1 MLNQY
6 SELLNLHNMDQKK
19 IITRFERT
27 IDFLATFELK
37 NEPVVLKK
45 GELFIDY
52 GEKNNKIGL
61 LTDGLLYASYLSDSG
76 TEWVSRFFFP
86 PNNFIVS
93 NHRGFVLGKDSTEA
107 IRAYEDSRLLYI
119 EKDEFKTLLDNDH
132 KFERTVRI
140 LAEESYIQAMDR
152 IHSFQSLNAEQRI
165 RKFLEEYPVL
175 AKKLQRQHIAS
186 YLGIHR
192 NILTRILYK
201 L

>member
-1 MLNQY
+1 
-6 SELLNLHNMDQKK
+6 MDRQK
-19 IITRFERT
+19 IISRFEHT
-27 IDFLATFELK
+27 TSLIDTFNLK

-52 GEKNNKIGL
+52 GEKNKKLGIL
-61 LTDGLLYASYLSDSG
+61 LDGLLYASYLSDSG

-93 NHRGFVLGKDSTEA
+93 NHRGFVLGKDSSEA
-107 IRAYEDSRLLYI
+107 IRAYEDSRLVFI
-119 EKDEFKTLLDNDH
+119 EKDEFKNLLDNNH

-165 RKFLEEYPVL
+165 RKFFVEYPEL
-175 AKKLQRQHIAS
+175 AQKLQRQHIAS

>member
-1 MLNQY
+1 
-6 SELLNLHNMDQKK
+6 MDQKK
-19 IITRFERT
+19 IISRFEHT
-27 IDFLATFELK
+27 LELIDVFKLK
-37 NEPVVLKK
+37 NEPVVLRK

-52 GEKNNKIGL
+52 GEKNNKIGIL
-61 LTDGLLYASYLSDSG
+61 MDGLLYASYLSDSG

-93 NHRGFVLGKDSTEA
+93 SHRGFVLGRNSSES
-107 IRAYEDSRLLYI
+107 IRAYEDSKLIYI
-119 EKDEFKTLLDNDH
+119 EKDEFKNLLDANH

-165 RKFLEEYPVL
+165 RKFLEEHHDL
-175 AKKLQRQHIAS
+175 AQKLQRQHIAS

>member
-1 MLNQY
+1 
-6 SELLNLHNMDQKK
+6 MDKQK
-19 IITRFERT
+19 IISRYEHTLEL
-27 IDFLATFELK
+27 INTFNL
-37 NEPVVLKK
+37 NNTPVILPK
-45 GELFIDY
+45 GELFINY
-52 GEKNNKIGL
+52 GEKNKKIGIL
-61 LTDGLLYASYLSDSG
+61 VDGLLYATYLSDSG

-107 IRAYEDSRLLYI
+107 IHAYEDSKLIII
-119 EKDEFKTLLDNDH
+119 EKDEFKTLLDNNH

-165 RKFLEEYPVL
+165 RKFFGDYPEL
-175 AKKLQRQHIAS
+175 AQKLQRQHIAS

>member
-1 MLNQY
+1 
-6 SELLNLHNMDQKK
+6 MDKNK
-19 IITRFERT
+19 IISRFKHTLEL
-27 IDFLATFELK
+27 IDTFNLN
-37 NEPVVLKK
+37 NEPVIIPKN
-45 GELFIDY
+45 ELFIDY
-52 GEKNNKIGL
+52 GDKNRKIGIL
-61 LTDGLLYASYLSDSG
+61 LDGLMYATYLSDSG

-107 IRAYEDSRLLYI
+107 IRAYEDSRLIVI
-119 EKDEFKTLLDNDH
+119 EKDEFKSLLDSNH

-165 RKFLEEYPVL
+165 RKFFGDYPEL
-175 AKKLQRQHIAS
+175 AQKLQRQHIAS

>member
-1 MLNQY
+1 
-6 SELLNLHNMDQKK
+6 MDQKK
-19 IITRFERT
+19 IISRFEHT
-27 IDFLATFELK
+27 LDLIDSFNLE
-37 NEPVVLKK
+37 NEPVILSK

-52 GEKNNKIGL
+52 GEKNNKIGI
-61 LTDGLLYASYLSDSG
+61 LTDGLLYASYLADSG

-93 NHRGFVLGKDSTEA
+93 NHRGFVLGKDSSEA
-107 IRAYEDSRLLYI
+107 IRAYEDSKLLFI
-119 EKDEFKTLLDNDH
+119 DKEEFKNLLDSNH

-165 RKFLEEYPVL
+165 RKFLEEYPDL
-175 AKKLQRQHIAS
+175 AQKLQRQHIAS